1 MKAYAFA
8 AIAAISAASLVGC
21 SPSTNTLD
29 PSVASA
35 ITTAYNDMCG
45 PTGVVVSAEPF
56 SAANPN
62 IAKYLSEAQAIC
74 ANGAPTNEVV
84 AGFDIFDVYLDL
96 SQALSAKGAVAP
108 SVVKKAKALKL
119 SAHHA

>member
-1 MKAYAFA
+1 MKKYLLALP
-8 AIAAISAASLVGC
+8 LVALGALAGC
-21 SPSTNTLD
+21 STSTNTLD
-29 PSVASA
+29 PGVSSA
-35 ITTAYNDMCG
+35 ITTAFNDLCG
-45 PTGVVVSAEPF
+45 PTGVVASAAPF

-108 SVVKKAKALKL
+108 SVVKKAKAPKL
-119 SAHHA
+119 GAHHG